1 MKNKEIQRLSLCAM
15 FTAVIC
21 AATMAIQIPTPTGG
35 YVNAGDAFVLLAAVL
50 MGPWVGMIAGG
61 IGSALSDL
69 LAGYMLWV
77 PATLIIKGIMGLVAG
92 FVFKRTRKV
101 LWAGIPA
108 ECIMVLGYFAFEA
121 LLVGQGIGAAAGI
134 PGNLMQAVFGLAA
147 ATVLVRTFSHNSYL
161 RELFPVLK

>member
-1 MKNKEIQRLSLCAM
+1 VKNKELQRLSLTAM

-21 AATMAIQIPTPTGG
+21 AATMVIQIPTPTGG

-77 PATLIIKGIMGLVAG
+77 PATLVIKGLMGFIAG
-92 FVFKRTRKV
+92 LVFKRTKRII
-101 LWAGIPA
+101 WAGIPA
-108 ECIMVLGYFAFEA
+108 ECVMVLGYFAFEA
-121 LLVGQGIGAAAGI
+121 ILVGQGLGAAAGI
-134 PGNLMQAVFGLAA
+134 PGNVMQAVFGLAA
-147 ATVLVRTFSHNSYL
+147 AVVLVRTLSRNRYL
-161 RELFPVLK
+161 QELFPVLK